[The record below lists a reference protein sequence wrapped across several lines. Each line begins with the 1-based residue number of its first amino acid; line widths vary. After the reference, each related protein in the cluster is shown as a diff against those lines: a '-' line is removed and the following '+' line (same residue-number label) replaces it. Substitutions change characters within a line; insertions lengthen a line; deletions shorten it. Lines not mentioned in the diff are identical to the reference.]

1 MIFLISS
8 ACFDIHF
15 LQIDCCWTRVDALY
29 GTWYAV
35 GLFVIASSTVFVE
48 VSLGRTKKVL
58 GTWYFKEFLVPTQRK
73 IVLHVITQI

>member
-15 LQIDCCWTRVDALY
+15 LQIDCRVDALY

-48 VSLGRTKKVL
+48 VSLQRIL
-58 GTWYFKEFLVPTQRK
+58 GELRRYLAPGTSRSFWSQLSERLYCT
-73 IVLHVITQI
+73 